1 MDVSSALE
9 AHQNKFKSIEVEKLV
24 PVEFDLNLLAAFDT
38 NAIDEKKLSSKKEN
52 YLKELN
58 RDNAQLLFN
67 QIFKLPVE
75 STDAGLLAKLPESS
89 HILPREKALPKAKP
103 MTRWEK
109 FAQIKGIQKKKKERM
124 VIDEATGEYSPR
136 WGYGGGKKD
145 KTKDWLLEVPSNV
158 DPMEDQY
165 AKLREEKKE
174 RVDKN
179 KKRQKRNEEEA
190 SATSKGQDP
199 RQVKKKQLQ
208 DAIAVTK
215 RSTASLG
222 RFDKHIEGEPK
233 MKGMKRQFAPNITDS
248 KVEKQA
254 SMDILNKVVG
264 KNGEVL
270 NVQKAVRQSKRARK

>member
-1 MDVSSALE
+1 
-9 AHQNKFKSIEVEKLV
+9 
-24 PVEFDLNLLAAFDT
+24 
-38 NAIDEKKLSSKKEN
+38 
-52 YLKELN
+52 LN

-75 STDAGLLAKLPESS
+75 STDAGLLAKLPESTY
-89 HILPREKALPKAKP
+89 ILPREKALPKAKP

-124 VIDEATGEYSPR
+124 VFDEATGEYIPT

-145 KTKDWLLEVPSNV
+145 KTKDWLLEVPGSA

-174 RVDKN
+174 RVEKN

-190 SATSKGQDP
+190 VAKSKGQDP

-222 RFDKHIEGEPK
+222 RFDKQIEGEPK
-233 MKGMKRQFAPNITDS
+233 MKGMKRQVNSCP
-248 KVEKQA
+248 E
-254 SMDILNKVVG
+254 ILHQPVM
-264 KNGEVL
+264 
-270 NVQKAVRQSKRARK
+270 SC

>member
-1 MDVSSALE
+1 
-9 AHQNKFKSIEVEKLV
+9 
-24 PVEFDLNLLAAFDT
+24 
-38 NAIDEKKLSSKKEN
+38 
-52 YLKELN
+52 
-58 RDNAQLLFN
+58 
-67 QIFKLPVE
+67 
-75 STDAGLLAKLPESS
+75 
-89 HILPREKALPKAKP
+89 

-124 VIDEATGEYSPR
+124 VIDEATGEYAPR

-145 KTKDWLLEVPSNV
+145 KTKDWLLEVPGNV

-222 RFDKHIEGEPK
+222 RFDKQIEGEPK
-233 MKGMKRQFAPNITDS
+233 MKGLKRQVNSLPEFINF
-248 KVEKQA
+248 
-254 SMDILNKVVG
+254 
-264 KNGEVL
+264 
-270 NVQKAVRQSKRARK
+270 